1 MAARLRVLRQS
12 AARTLH
18 FQTHIAP
25 VARAVAVAAVPSR
38 PVSST
43 IFSARHYAV
52 PTNIR
57 APDQS
62 ELEASISRILPSSR
76 YESDSAPSINYE
88 QACSLLSKLL
98 VQLRTTADLASA
110 ADRQAYQSSVDADII
125 SSSKEGGFDAQD
137 LSQLAN
143 VLLSASADPR
153 RQPLAFRLFQ
163 VAHQAGFD
171 DAGYYWASMVLQNTA
186 PPPPSGDS
194 KGRVQEAVT
203 LYQQLSAAGNAR
215 GSLGVARLLLQRV
228 QRGVDKA
235 QWPALIEQAVNLYT
249 QAGDKGLAE
258 AWYDLALLFQE
269 SRFNPPDQKRAR
281 DYLNKGA
288 QLGHPGCLFALGMDH
303 LLDSQTGDKS
313 EAFRLF
319 NQAAEQG
326 DAQSMFQVGSFYFLD
341 RDKMAQHPDV
351 TGGDKTMKQAHKD
364 TFGVDAND
372 VEARFWLEQS
382 AQSDYPPSILQLAT
396 LLGQHRALDPGA
408 HQEHGLRTIDEAQAD
423 QLSYA
428 LLAKLLAILKTSG
441 NLPSLPSQK
450 DQWSNSQFNSLIPQA
465 QAMYEKLEKK
475 MSDSSNKD
483 L

>member
-228 QRGVDKA
+228 QRG
-235 QWPALIEQAVNLYT
+235 
-249 QAGDKGLAE
+249 
-258 AWYDLALLFQE
+258 
-269 SRFNPPDQKRAR
+269 
-281 DYLNKGA
+281 
-288 QLGHPGCLFALGMDH
+288 
-303 LLDSQTGDKS
+303 
-313 EAFRLF
+313 
-319 NQAAEQG
+319 
-326 DAQSMFQVGSFYFLD
+326 
-341 RDKMAQHPDV
+341 
-351 TGGDKTMKQAHKD
+351 
-364 TFGVDAND
+364 
-372 VEARFWLEQS
+372 
-382 AQSDYPPSILQLAT
+382 
-396 LLGQHRALDPGA
+396 
-408 HQEHGLRTIDEAQAD
+408 
-423 QLSYA
+423 
-428 LLAKLLAILKTSG
+428 
-441 NLPSLPSQK
+441 
-450 DQWSNSQFNSLIPQA
+450 
-465 QAMYEKLEKK
+465 
-475 MSDSSNKD
+475 
-483 L
+483 